1 MSMKEFTK
9 EKLLEKFLVEFLKQS
24 LKMFLNKCLK
34 EFLKVSLKVFVKK
47 SQESFAVTK
56 LGEYSGTAGD
66 GLSYHKG
73 SKFSTMDMNNDV
85 QGNNGA
91 VDWTG
96 AWWYKKGHYSNLN
109 GQYLLG
115 KVDHTKFHG
124 KGMTWNPFRGDD
136 YSLKRSRMMIKRVL
150 NQ

>member
-1 MSMKEFTK
+1 MVVQKRTLQVRFFTK
-9 EKLLEKFLVEFLKQS
+9 ILGLLVLI
-24 LKMFLNKCLK
+24 
-34 EFLKVSLKVFVKK
+34 VSLCF
-47 SQESFAVTK
+47 
-56 LGEYSGTAGD
+56 
-66 GLSYHKG
+66 
-73 SKFSTMDMNNDV
+73 
-85 QGNNGA
+85 
-91 VDWTG
+91 
-96 AWWYKKGHYSNLN
+96 SNLN